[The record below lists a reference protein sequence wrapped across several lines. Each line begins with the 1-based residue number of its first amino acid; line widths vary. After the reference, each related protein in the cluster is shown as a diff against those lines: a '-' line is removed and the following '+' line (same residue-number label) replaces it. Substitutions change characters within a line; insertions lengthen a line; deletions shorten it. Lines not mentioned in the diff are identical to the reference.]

1 MRIPTKDHEVLKN
14 FQVTFRVTSTAAPSV
29 VINPEGVAVYSQL
42 RLVIVVVVTI
52 PTSSRTSSWTR
63 NMKLHSNERGIAH
76 VQRLFEWNFDQFCGV
91 LSILHFN

>member
-42 RLVIVVVVTI
+42 RLVIVVAVTI
-52 PTSSRTSSWTR
+52 PTSSRTTSLCFLSGHFVV
-63 NMKLHSNERGIAH
+63 ND
-76 VQRLFEWNFDQFCGV
+76 NF
-91 LSILHFN
+91 FNYL